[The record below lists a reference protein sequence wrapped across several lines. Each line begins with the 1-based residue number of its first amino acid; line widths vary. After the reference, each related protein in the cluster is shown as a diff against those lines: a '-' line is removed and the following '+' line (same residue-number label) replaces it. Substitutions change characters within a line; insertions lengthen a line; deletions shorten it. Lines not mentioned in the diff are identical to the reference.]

1 MQHCLPDPDAIRFLK
16 SNLGNIAN
24 LDTSVKTSI
33 VDAINAAQAEIDDAK
48 AGLDTLIKY
57 GALDVNLSNIRAAYP
72 AYTVDSAPALTNSK
86 STLTFINALK
96 VEKGKKYTLKM
107 TNGANTA
114 SASSRHSVI
123 VADNKVVQVI
133 ETAGTAGAEVN
144 LDFEPVADGDL
155 YIVVDRLFAS
165 LAVYGII
172 KESQETETP
181 IPKAVKT
188 ALLDC
193 LEEYAHVSTTGR
205 TAFNA
210 LRNALGVL
218 DDLNVTYTQSGTVY
232 DSDTLD
238 TLKSDLT
245 VEAVYIDGTTET
257 VTGYTLSGNLTAGTS
272 KIKVA
277 YLGVS
282 REISVTVTANTAL
295 YHWDFKE
302 SLIDTVANKEFE
314 INTDLNAFRS
324 SLGLFYWGY
333 REGVGT
339 CEDAKVPLGGKAVI
353 KFGAVNFVDGGNAG
367 NGTIFSG
374 AIGYA
379 WRGSLSRYA
388 VYNGSWSSTGAV
400 DKPINYLS
408 GKTLILSISAT
419 GDVEI
424 NVDGEVVAEIP
435 AGLSEPYQLKFGET
449 TARQTFRF
457 MVIES
462 VTIYGA

>member
-1 MQHCLPDPDAIRFLK
+1 MLY
-16 SNLGNIAN
+16 
-24 LDTSVKTSI
+24 
-33 VDAINAAQAEIDDAK
+33 AK

-86 STLTFINALK
+86 STITFINALK

-181 IPKAVKT
+181 
-188 ALLDC
+188 
-193 LEEYAHVSTTGR
+193 

-277 YLGVS
+277 YLGVY

-314 INTDLNAFRS
+314 INTYLNAFRS

-374 AIGYA
+374 VIGYA